1 MSKISLNATQE
12 ELQLLADSISQCNL
26 ADKVTQMQNQETSSY
41 VFANGD
47 IITLKPGYAR
57 VSKAITVDKGE
68 RKVTPY
74 LVFGGSAQHSN
85 GSVEDCSIS
94 LRQLVTPTI
103 VVNDPGES
111 ITRNQLVK
119 RFGSVTVS
127 YRDTHDSNG
136 HVVTLPYL
144 DKEVKLHIVTGTVW
158 VPKFDG
164 YDKESKSWTPE
175 VKENYGY
182 VKPQLNRQ
190 WHPPLSIFFCLLV

>member
-12 ELQLLADSISQCNL
+12 ELQLLADRIGQCDL

-41 VFANGD
+41 AFADGD
-47 IITLKPGYAR
+47 VITIQPGFAR
-57 VSKAITVDKGE
+57 VAKMITVTDGE

-74 LVFGGSAQHSN
+74 LAFEADAQHSN
-85 GSVEDCSIS
+85 GSTEPCSIS

-103 VVNDPGES
+103 VVSDPGES
-111 ITRNQLVK
+111 ISRNQLVK

-136 HVVTLPYL
+136 NVVTLPYI

-158 VPKFDG
+158 MPKFDG
-164 YDKESKSWTPE
+164 YDPASKSWTP
-175 VKENYGY
+175 VVRENYGY
-182 VKPQLNRQ
+182 VKP
-190 WHPPLSIFFCLLV
+190 